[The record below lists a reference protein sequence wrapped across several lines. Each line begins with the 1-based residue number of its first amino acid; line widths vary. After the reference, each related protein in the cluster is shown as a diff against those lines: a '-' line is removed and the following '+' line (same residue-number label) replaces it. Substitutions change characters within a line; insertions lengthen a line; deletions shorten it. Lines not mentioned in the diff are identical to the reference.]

1 MIRDSIHILVKGRK
15 IDKGNKCLWL
25 LKMNEFSDLII
36 YIGVL
41 VCLCLCA
48 CCVCILNECDRSMIA
63 TALFNPAVRPV
74 NPVIPRH
81 TIPIV
86 VVKGQTIP
94 IVDYGEFT

>member
-1 MIRDSIHILVKGRK
+1 
-15 IDKGNKCLWL
+15 
-25 LKMNEFSDLII
+25 MNEFSDLII

-63 TALFNPAVRPV
+63 TALFNPVALMPRHTIPV
-74 NPVIPRH
+74 TRHTIPVTRH

>member
-1 MIRDSIHILVKGRK
+1 
-15 IDKGNKCLWL
+15 
-25 LKMNEFSDLII
+25 
-36 YIGVL
+36 
-41 VCLCLCA
+41 
-48 CCVCILNECDRSMIA
+48 MIA

-81 TIPIV
+81 AIPIV